1 MRRKIINRKPFVTIR
16 NICLLSATLLVLTM
30 FLESAIL
37 GITGFSLVFLPQ
49 LALLRICLS
58 MGIAICIFLY
68 LIKGI
73 VVAFRLQDYKRIFVV
88 MAMLIIIL
96 TYCFFS
102 MLFFGI
108 AFLFVL
114 SGEGRTTEY
123 HSPSGQRTLV
133 FIDQSDFNSCS
144 PHVYERRG
152 WLRRKAN
159 LKIISDTSNV
169 PGWHGFEPCNVFH
182 DRDGLEL
189 RWHEGD
195 KAVSW
200 KARVENHVGEDVV
213 KDDFVK
219 GSVIFD

>member
-1 MRRKIINRKPFVTIR
+1 M
-16 NICLLSATLLVLTM
+16 LVSTM

-37 GITGFSLVFLPQ
+37 GITGFSLIFLPQ
-49 LALLRICLS
+49 LALLRILLS
-58 MGIAICIFLY
+58 MGIAICIFLC
-68 LIKGI
+68 LIKGL
-73 VVAFRLQDYKRIFVV
+73 VVAFGLQGHKRFFAV
-88 MAMLIIIL
+88 MAMLIIIPI
-96 TYCFFS
+96 YCFLS

-108 AFLFVL
+108 AFLFVHF
-114 SGEGRTTEY
+114 GEGRTTAY

-133 FIDQSDFNSCS
+133 FIDQSDFNSCY

-189 RWHEGD
+189 RWHEDD

-200 KARVENHVGEDVV
+200 KARVENYVGEDVV

-219 GSVIFD
+219 GIVIFD